1 MFMFGGHSNLGK
13 MRIVTDRLQLSILR
27 GQISLQRRWA
37 SRRPTHSKWTKSKK
51 GEKAIKVVLFFLF
64 FSICLSAQRGT

>member
-13 MRIVTDRLQLSILR
+13 MRLVTDRLQLSILR

-37 SRRPTHSKWTKSKK
+37 SRRPTHSKWKESK

-64 FSICLSAQRGT
+64 ILICLPAQRGT